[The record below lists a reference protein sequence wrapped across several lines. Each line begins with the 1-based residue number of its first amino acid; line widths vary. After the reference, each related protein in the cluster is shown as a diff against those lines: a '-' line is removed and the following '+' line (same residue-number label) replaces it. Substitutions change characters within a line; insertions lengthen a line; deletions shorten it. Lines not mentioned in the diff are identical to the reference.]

1 MRESDPRRSPSFRLT
16 MKTTASR
23 RCSRRYSLASRAD
36 ASDLGINRLE
46 QFLFTS
52 AETPNPLLDWLLVR
66 TALRRELNIAA
77 AALVAGVL
85 LHFLRYIADG
95 TVIAGHADAPF
106 FLISTCLWCFS
117 AASRASRC
125 IAENLMA

>member
-52 AETPNPLLDWLLVR
+52 AETTDPRFSRLLVFP
-66 TALRRELNIAA
+66 ALRREINIAT
-77 AALVAGVL
+77 AALITWMM
-85 LHFLRYIADG
+85 LHFLRYIAGG
-95 TVIAGHADAPF
+95 TVIASHAPAPF
-106 FLISTCLWCFS
+106 FLTSTCLW
-117 AASRASRC
+117 RR
-125 IAENLMA
+125 